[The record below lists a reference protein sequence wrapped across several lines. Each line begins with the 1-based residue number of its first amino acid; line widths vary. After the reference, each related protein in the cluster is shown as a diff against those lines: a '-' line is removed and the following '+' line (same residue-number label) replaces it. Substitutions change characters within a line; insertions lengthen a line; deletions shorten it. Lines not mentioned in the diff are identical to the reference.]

1 MKTVFPER
9 ILLLCDLEGVGGV
22 VGVPYEGLHRGTE
35 QWEIARRQAAR
46 ELNAGAGA
54 LFAAGARTV
63 VLWDNHGGGGNID
76 PGDLDPRIATVRPAG
91 PRLGFAEGN
100 FDRVCFFGYHAMEGT
115 LGGVLAHTMNS
126 ARVQFYRLDGDYIGE
141 VDMDA
146 AIAGSYG
153 IPCCFFAGG
162 DIACAQASRAVPGI
176 ATVVTKTELERN
188 RALFRDNAELLPE
201 IAGSIAAAV
210 ADPPAPKRISFPCVF
225 EKSFKRVEDA
235 AVYLSRLR
243 AAGLAAE
250 HPSDPILGRDA
261 HTVRTPVRD
270 VGEFVSC
277 I

>member
-1 MKTVFPER
+1 MEFPER

-35 QWEIARRQAAR
+35 QWEIARRQAPL
-46 ELNAGAGA
+46 ELNAAAGA

-63 VLWDNHGGGGNID
+63 ALWDNHGGGGNID
-76 PGDLDPRIATVRPAG
+76 PSDLDPRITVIKPDG
-91 PRLGFAEGN
+91 PRLGFAEGA
-100 FDRVCFFGYHAMEGT
+100 FDLICFFGYHAMEGT

-126 ARVQFYRLDGDYIGE
+126 AKVQFYRLDGSYIGE
-141 VDMDA
+141 VDIDA

-162 DIACAQASRAVPGI
+162 DIACAQAARAVPGI
-176 ATVVTKTELERN
+176 ATVITKTELERN
-188 RALFRDNAELLPE
+188 RAVFRDNSELLPE
-201 IAGSIAAAV
+201 IAQTVVRAA
-210 ADPPAPKRISFPCVF
+210 ADPPAPKRTAFPCVF

-243 AAGLAAE
+243 ALGLPAE
-250 HPSDPILGRDA
+250 YPSDPVLGSDA
-261 HTVRTPVRD
+261 HTVRTQVRD
-270 VGEFVSC
+270 TGELVNC